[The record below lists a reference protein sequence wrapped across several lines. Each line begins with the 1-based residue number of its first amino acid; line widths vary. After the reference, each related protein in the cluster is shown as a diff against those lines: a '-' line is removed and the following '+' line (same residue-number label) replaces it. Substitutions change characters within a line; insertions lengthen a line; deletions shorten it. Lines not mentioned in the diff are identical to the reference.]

1 MTQFEATKT
10 QHIEAMEQNL
20 GNVYLDL
27 KGENLKI
34 VGLCDFQ
41 LIYFAQYKVILDPFL

>member
-34 VGLCDFQ
+34 LKKNGVNVREG
-41 LIYFAQYKVILDPFL
+41 YKKGPF